1 MLDLKEDRIRQIETA
16 FEALKKVSNDGLML
30 IEQFKP
36 VVKKF
41 NPAESAKTLRKLGL
55 FGSTAF
61 AVDFEWPTK
70 D

>member
-1 MLDLKEDRIRQIETA
+1 
-16 FEALKKVSNDGLML
+16 ML

-55 FGSTAF
+55 FGCSNNG
-61 AVDFEWPTK
+61 VDFEWTK
-70 D
+70 KDEAEAFKADDLIKLLSFNWKEK

>member
-1 MLDLKEDRIRQIETA
+1 MLDLKEDRIRQIEAA
-16 FEALKKVSNDGLML
+16 FEALKKISNDGLML

-55 FGSTAF
+55 FG
-61 AVDFEWPTK
+61 
-70 D
+70 

>member
-1 MLDLKEDRIRQIETA
+1 
-16 FEALKKVSNDGLML
+16 ML

-55 FGSTAF
+55 FGGSNCGI
-61 AVDFEWPTK
+61 DYEWPKK